1 MEIKETTFGH
11 LSKSDNLTL
20 SVMRIEPA
28 DPTEIKG
35 IVQLVH
41 GMNEYKERYRD
52 FMNFLASNGYLT
64 IIHDHRGH
72 GHSVK
77 NPDDLGYMYA
87 SGYVGIVKD
96 IHEIT
101 IVAKTY
107 AERIT
112 GRSDL
117 PFILLGHSMGSM
129 AVRCYIR
136 KFDDEIDK
144 LCVIGSPSNQPA
156 AKAGLIAI
164 RLFEKIKGDR
174 ARMELVAGMVM
185 GNYEKRFKKE
195 GIPHSWVNSDL
206 EEVKKYNAD
215 PYCNYCFTL
224 NGFENLVKLTM
235 LTYKDGGHQMKNP
248 DLPIRFF
255 SGEQDPCAVNTKA
268 FMQAVDFLKKQ
279 GYRDVE
285 GKMYYNMRHEILN
298 EPKHQS
304 VYDDIL
310 AFINEQV
317 L

>member
-1 MEIKETTFGH
+1 MCEH
-11 LSKSDNLTL
+11 
-20 SVMRIEPA
+20 
-28 DPTEIKG
+28 
-35 IVQLVH
+35 
-41 GMNEYKERYRD
+41 KERYVS
-52 FMNFLASNGYLT
+52 FMEWLT
-64 IIHDHRGH
+64 EQGFVCVIHDHRGH

-164 RLFEKIKGDR
+164 RMFEKIKGDR
-174 ARMELVAGMVM
+174 ARMMLVAGMVM

>member
-11 LSKSDNLTL
+11 LSESDELTL

-28 DPTEIKG
+28 NPADIKG

-77 NPDDLGYMYA
+77 NPDDLGYMYGK
-87 SGYVGIVKD
+87 GYIGIVRD

-101 IVAKTY
+101 TVAKTY

-112 GRSDL
+112 GKNNL

-136 KFDDEIDK
+136 KFDSEIDK

-156 AKAGLIAI
+156 AKAGLLAI
-164 RLFEKIKGDR
+164 RAFEKFKGDR
-174 ARMELVAGMVM
+174 ARMPLIAGLVM
-185 GNYEKRFKKE
+185 GGYEKKFKKE
-195 GIPHSWVNSDL
+195 GIPHSWVNSDP
-206 EEVKKYNAD
+206 EAVRQYNAD

-235 LTYKDGGHQMKNP
+235 LTYKDGGHNMDNP
-248 DLPIRFF
+248 NLPIRFF
-255 SGEQDPCAVNTKA
+255 SGADDPCAVSTKA
-268 FMQAVDFLKKQ
+268 FSDAVEFLKKQ
-279 GYRDVE
+279 GYTDVE

-298 EPKHQS
+298 EPEHQK

-310 AFINEQV
+310 AFIRE
-317 L
+317 